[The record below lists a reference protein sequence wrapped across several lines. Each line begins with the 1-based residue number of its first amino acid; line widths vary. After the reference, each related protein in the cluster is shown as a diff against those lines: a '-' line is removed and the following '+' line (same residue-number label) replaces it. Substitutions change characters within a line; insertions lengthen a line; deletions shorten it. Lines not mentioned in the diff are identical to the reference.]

1 MKNNKKKK
9 QSIWI
14 EGTTQ
19 TGKTTRL
26 TKLFSLWVNQ
36 QFKKQN
42 SEQEK
47 LKPVTPSTLILAGN
61 DENKKLLGA
70 QLSLSVKGSY
80 PVICKTPLG
89 FFSDEVILFFPL
101 ISTQL
106 NLKAQFPLRL
116 RPETEQDLATRLW
129 RDQLEEDDIAL
140 FGNEYRFV
148 RRTLDLLQLAGA
160 SGIPTERISDILE
173 KSKVLTLLQNTT
185 NITHNS
191 LTRKI
196 GKLLIQWRDYCLERG
211 LLSYG
216 LIYELYWQYL
226 LPDPG
231 YQEHLFKRYQAIFA
245 DNIDDYP
252 AIAKDLFDVLLD
264 QGVYG
269 VFTYNPDGQIRKGL
283 NADPDYLMMLKER
296 CKIEDLSPKD
306 YLGKAL
312 TDIIIPCIT
321 ENSVISQFP
330 ESIKSIQTV
339 SRAELLRQTTDYIIH
354 LVKNEKIDPADIA
367 IIAPGLDEIARY
379 SFLEI
384 FSAHNIPIE
393 PLNEQ
398 RPLISSA
405 LIRGLLTLLCLIYP
419 HLGRL
424 ADRDAVAEM
433 LVILSQKPVNSND
446 QIRRLQAEID
456 PVRAGL
462 LAEYCYYLAEQN
474 PHLLPYENYTRWDRL
489 GYHATTAYSDIC
501 HKIENLK
508 NLVKQGENASPLVIL
523 DQAIEDFFANGNI
536 LPFEQLS
543 ALRELMETAQH
554 FWEVDLRLRQNGDI
568 VADETATIAQFIYL
582 LRRGTITANP
592 RPMKLFG
599 HKKSN
604 ITLANIFQYR
614 SLRSRHKYQF
624 WLDAGSILWTKGG
637 ASDLFGAQFF
647 LRNRLGKPLTTNEE
661 NEEDQARLQRI
672 LRDLLGRVETK
683 VYLCHSDLSVTGTEQ
698 NGALLILVHS
708 SLLCFSTTLSQY

>member
-1 MKNNKKKK
+1 MKNNKKNK

-14 EGTTQ
+14 EGPTQ

-61 DENKKLLGA
+61 DDNKKVLND
-70 QLSLSVKGSY
+70 QLSQSVKGSY
-80 PVICKTPLG
+80 PVVCKTPLG

-101 ISTQL
+101 ISAQL
-106 NLKAQFPLRL
+106 NLKTEFPLRL

-129 RDQLEEDDIAL
+129 RDQLDEDDIAL

-160 SGIPTERISDILE
+160 SGIPTEKISDILE
-173 KSKVLTLLQNTT
+173 KGKVLTTVQNTP

-191 LTRKI
+191 LTQKI

-226 LPDPG
+226 LPNTG
-231 YQEHLFKRYQAIFA
+231 YQEHLFKRYYALFA

-252 AIAKDLFDVLLD
+252 AIAKDLFDILLD

-283 NADPDYLMMLKER
+283 NADPDYLITLAEK
-296 CKIEDLSPKD
+296 CKIEYLSPKD
-306 YLGKAL
+306 FLGKDL
-312 TDIIIPCIT
+312 TDIIIPCLT
-321 ENSVISQFP
+321 ENNVIPQLS
-330 ESIKSIQTV
+330 ESIQSIQTV
-339 SRAELLRQTTDYIIH
+339 SRAELLRQTTDFIIH
-354 LVKNEKIDPADIA
+354 LVKNEKVNPADIA

-384 FSAHNIPIE
+384 FSAHNLPIE

-405 LIRGLLTLLCLIYP
+405 LIRALLTLLCLIYP
-419 HLGRL
+419 NLGRL
-424 ADRDAVAEM
+424 ADRDGVAEM
-433 LVILSQKPVNSND
+433 LVILSQKPVNAED
-446 QIRRLQAEID
+446 QNRRLAPEID

-462 LAEYCYYLAEQN
+462 LSEYCYYSDENN

-489 GYHATTAYSDIC
+489 GYHATMAYSDIC
-501 HKIENLK
+501 FKIEKLK
-508 NLVKQGENASPLVIL
+508 NLVKQGENVSPLVLL
-523 DQAIEDFFANGNI
+523 DQAIEDFFAQGNI
-536 LPFEQLS
+536 LPFDQLS

-554 FWEVDLRLRQNGDI
+554 FWEVDLRLRHHGDI
-568 VADETATIAQFIYL
+568 LADETATIAQFIYL

-592 RPMKLFG
+592 RPIKLFG
-599 HKKSN
+599 HKKSV

-624 WLDAGSILWTKGG
+624 WLDTGSILWSKGG

-647 LRNRLGKPLTTNEE
+647 LRNRLGKPFTTNEE
-661 NEEDQARLQRI
+661 NQEDQARLQRI

-683 VYLCHSDLSVTGTEQ
+683 VYLCHSDLGVTGTEQ
-698 NGALLILVHS
+698 NGALLILVHGA
-708 SLLCFSTTLSQY
+708 TLVNFN